1 MAAGTAKNPALSG
14 GMKLTRI
21 QNEMKAPKTV
31 RNEFGGFNYRTTEE
45 IQYFLK
51 PLCAKYHTQ
60 IVPSTECVWVGGDA
74 RGGFFQKATVSMLDA
89 DSGEPIAMST
99 AMAREDDTRKGMS
112 APQVSAAAAQ
122 FAVKRAL
129 EQLLMLDGSA
139 PRVDADKPA
148 QPACQPQTIPQPQQ
162 AAPQPAGSR

>member
-1 MAAGTAKNPALSG
+1 MTAGTAKDPVLSG

-89 DSGEPIAMST
+89 DSGEPIAAST
-99 AMAREDDTRKGMS
+99 AMAREDDDRKKMS

-148 QPACQPQTIPQPQQ
+148 QSARQQQTIPQPAQ
-162 AAPQPAGSR
+162 ATPQPAGVR